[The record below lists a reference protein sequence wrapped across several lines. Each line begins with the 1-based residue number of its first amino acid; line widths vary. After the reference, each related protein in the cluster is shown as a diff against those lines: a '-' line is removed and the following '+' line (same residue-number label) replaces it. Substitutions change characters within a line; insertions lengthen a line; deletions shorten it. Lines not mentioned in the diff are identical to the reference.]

1 MTGPFLTDLDTRA
14 AIKGS
19 LDPLGIQPIWTRFAR
34 HVVGNLTTVSN
45 SARDFTVLLL
55 GYHFAERVSEESKKD
70 YTEDD
75 LAVFLK
81 WEQLAAYARGIVN
94 EDWAFRGTERARKN
108 ALNNRR
114 VRLSK
119 DPRDQILGNQKMYGL
134 WGLYT
139 VPSRSSGLVEGNPPR
154 LTPPGREIVEKN
166 YLPLF
171 TSAGFRNADRVVK
184 LLSRPEVTLDKEDD
198 ILKAVGSILKK
209 RVRPGEREALRS
221 HLLLG
226 GPTDRTHGNQAVLA
240 SAIEQTLDDDD
251 WALSPSRVRH
261 LAKLCRDK
269 GDAGLPVADRLERI
283 RTCEML
289 LAPAAALFDFLLGN
303 DGQSI
308 DEVSDRV
315 RDQWGTSLGKTMDV
329 DRIRDLQ
336 GELATVPG
344 DAEGY
349 SRWLRTGIAMAQ
361 GDYAGALTLLLEQ
374 NNAVMKARSGAA
386 PWAELKDG
394 KIQVRFKDEQPG
406 TLPKAVD
413 LPEYWRNPYFID
425 AMRSIAFAL
434 RA

>member
-1 MTGPFLTDLDTRA
+1 MTGPFLTDLDSRA

-45 SARDFTVLLL
+45 SVRDFTVLLL
-55 GYHFAERVSEESKKD
+55 GYHFAERVTDEGG
-70 YTEDD
+70 TEDD

-94 EDWAFRGTERARKN
+94 DDWAFRGTERARKN
-108 ALNNRR
+108 VLNERR
-114 VRLSK
+114 IRLSK

-171 TSAGFRNADRVVK
+171 TSAGFYNAERVVK
-184 LLSRPEVTLDKEDD
+184 LLSRPEVTLGKDDD

-209 RVRPGEREALRS
+209 RVRPGEREALRF

-226 GPTDRTHGNQAVLA
+226 GPSDRTHGKQAVLA
-240 SAIEQTLDDDD
+240 SAIDQTLDDND
-251 WALSPSRVRH
+251 WALSPSRIRH
-261 LAKLCRDK
+261 LAKLCKDK
-269 GDAGLPVADRLERI
+269 GDIGLHVADRLERI

-308 DEVSDRV
+308 DDVSDWV
-315 RDQWGTSLGKTMDV
+315 RNKWGTSLGRTIDV

-349 SRWLRTGIAMAQ
+349 SRWLKTGIAMAQ
-361 GDYAGALTLLLEQ
+361 GDYESALTLLLAQ
-374 NNAVMKARSGAA
+374 NTAVMKARSGAA
-386 PWAELKDG
+386 PWAELRDR
-394 KIQVRFKDEQPG
+394 KIQVRFRDEQ
-406 TLPKAVD
+406 TIALPEAED
-413 LPEYWRNPYFID
+413 LPEYWWNPYFID
-425 AMRSIAFAL
+425 AMRSIATAL
-434 RA
+434 KG

>member
-1 MTGPFLTDLDTRA
+1 MTEPFLTDLDSRA

-55 GYHFAERVSEESKKD
+55 GYHFAERVTEDGGS
-70 YTEDD
+70 EDD

-108 ALNNRR
+108 VHNNRR
-114 VRLSK
+114 IRLNK

-139 VPSRSSGLVEGNPPR
+139 VPSRSSGLVQGNPPR
-154 LTPPGREIVEKN
+154 LTPPGREIVEKV

-171 TSAGFRNADRVVK
+171 SSAGFRNADRVMK

-198 ILKAVGSILKK
+198 LLKAVGVILRK
-209 RVRPGEREALRS
+209 RIRPGEREALRF

-226 GPTDRTHGNQAVLA
+226 GPSDRTHGNQAVLA
-240 SAIEQTLDDDD
+240 SAIEQTLDDKD
-251 WALSPSRVRH
+251 WALSPSRMRH

-269 GDAGLPVADRLERI
+269 GDVGLHVAERLERI

-308 DEVSDRV
+308 EDVSDWV
-315 RDQWGTSLGKTMDV
+315 LDQWGTSLGRTIDV

-336 GELATVPG
+336 GELATVSG
-344 DAEGY
+344 DTEGY
-349 SRWLRTGIAMAQ
+349 SRWLKTGIAMAQ
-361 GDYAGALTLLLEQ
+361 GDYARALTLLLEQ
-374 NNAVMKARSGAA
+374 NTAVMKARSGAA

-394 KIQVRFKDEQPG
+394 KIQVRFRDEQTI
-406 TLPKAVD
+406 TLPEAEA
-413 LPEYWRNPYFID
+413 LPEYWWNPYFID
-425 AMRSIAFAL
+425 AMRSIASAL
-434 RA
+434 RG